1 MYANLDIQGFI
12 KAVIIAADR
21 GLARIG
27 RDSAGRVDY
36 ICIWNLSTPSCIDFE
51 FVIGPGYKWVEDR
64 PVMLRG
70 FEYLILHKRGVT
82 RKHKIKSYGSSQ

>member
-36 ICIWNLSTPSCIDFE
+36 ICIWNLSIPSCIDFE

-82 RKHKIKSYGSSQ
+82 RKHKIKSYGSS